1 VTTAAPGR
9 KARLTGCGVTTKS
22 AGAMSKSAATHSRHA
37 RSAKPR
43 ALTSSPAPAAGTPR
57 KPAKKKARKAG
68 AGAGGAGGSGATRK
82 DFERARDVQPTGI
95 TGKERPTDIIAR
107 MFPAYV
113 GRQERTAFELMQRSS
128 ADDTTTFLTFSG
140 AMTPAGLHQ
149 SCLIPLI
156 ERGLVDCIT
165 TTGAN
170 LYHDAHR
177 IIGHRIREI
186 DPNAGDLAYRLARV
200 IRIYDL
206 GFWEE
211 TLLETD
217 KLFSAILRKPEFQKK
232 MTTTEL
238 HYLLGKNIADIE
250 DSLGVQSPSLLGT
263 AYRFGVPI
271 FVGAVQ
277 DGSIFLNIVKLK
289 RMLGDAFKCEID
301 VNDDVFEMGAMQH
314 HCFGT
319 LKKKMAIWI
328 LGGGV
333 PKNYTLQGEPLLDQ
347 ILGVPTHGFDF
358 DVQFCVDPV
367 DNGALSSCP
376 AGEGHTW
383 GKVSAESVQYG
394 SMYVH
399 CDVTAVFPWLTYAL
413 LSDPTVHR
421 KHRRLY
427 DARAEAVTALQREVS
442 KRQKKLLP
450 TIEFDL
456 PKPRPT
462 RKGKDDA
469 PATPGARA
477 RGKSGKSGKSAGS
490 EKKSGGKRGK
500 KR

>member
-1 VTTAAPGR
+1 MSKTSPRA
-9 KARLTGCGVTTKS
+9 TKS
-22 AGAMSKSAATHSRHA
+22 SI
-37 RSAKPR
+37 
-43 ALTSSPAPAAGTPR
+43 
-57 KPAKKKARKAG
+57 
-68 AGAGGAGGSGATRK
+68 RK
-82 DFERARDVQPTGI
+82 DFARARDVRPVGI
-95 TGKERPTDIIAR
+95 TGKERPADVIAQ

-113 GRQERTAFELMQRSS
+113 GRQERTAYELMRRSVEEDC
-128 ADDTTTFLTFSG
+128 AVFLTFSG

-149 SCLIPLI
+149 SCLIPLV
-156 ERGLVDCIT
+156 ERGVVDCIT

-186 DPNAGDLAYRLARV
+186 EPNAGDLQYRLARI

-217 KLFSAILRKPEFQKK
+217 KLFSAILRGKEFQRK
-232 MTTTEL
+232 MTTVEL
-238 HYLLGKNIADIE
+238 HYLLGKRIDEIE
-250 DSLGVQSPSLLGT
+250 RALGVKSPSLLST
-263 AYRFGVPI
+263 AYRYGVPI

-289 RMLGDAFKCEID
+289 HLLGKDFKLEID
-301 VNDDVFEMGAMQH
+301 VNDDVFEMGAIQH

-319 LKKKMAIWI
+319 LGKTMAVWI

-347 ILGVPTHGFDF
+347 ILGVPTHGFDI
-358 DVQFCVDPV
+358 DLQFCVDPV

-383 GKVSAESVQYG
+383 GKVSAESVETG
-394 SMYVH
+394 SVYVH
-399 CDVTAVFPWLTYAL
+399 ADVTAVFPWLTYAL
-413 LSDPTVHR
+413 LSDARIHR

-427 DARAEAVTALQREVS
+427 DARKKAVAKLQAEVD
-442 KRQKKLLP
+442 KRRKKLLP
-450 TIEFDL
+450 TIEL
-456 PKPRPT
+456 PVNV
-462 RKGKDDA
+462 
-469 PATPGARA
+469 
-477 RGKSGKSGKSAGS
+477 
-490 EKKSGGKRGK
+490 KKK
-500 KR
+500 KRTSG

>member
-1 VTTAAPGR
+1 MAKSGLR
-9 KARLTGCGVTTKS
+9 KG
-22 AGAMSKSAATHSRHA
+22 
-37 RSAKPR
+37 
-43 ALTSSPAPAAGTPR
+43 
-57 KPAKKKARKAG
+57 
-68 AGAGGAGGSGATRK
+68 
-82 DFERARDVQPTGI
+82 FEKQRDVHPTGI
-95 TGKERPTDIIAR
+95 TGKEKPADIVAR
-107 MFPAYV
+107 AFPAYV

-128 ADDTTTFLTFSG
+128 REDTCVFLTFSG

-149 SCLIPLI
+149 SCIIPLI
-156 ERGLVDCIT
+156 ERGLIDCIT

-177 IIGHRIREI
+177 TIGHRVREI
-186 DPNAGDLAYRLARV
+186 DPNGGDLQYRLARI

-206 GFWEE
+206 GFHEE

-217 KLFSAILRKPEFQKK
+217 QLFSAILRKPEFQKR
-232 MTTTEL
+232 MTTPEL
-238 HYLLGKNIADIE
+238 HYRLGKHIAAIE
-250 DSLGVQSPSLLGT
+250 KALGVKSPSLLAT
-263 AYRFGVPI
+263 AYRYGIPI

-277 DGSIFLNIVKLK
+277 DGSIFLNIVKL
-289 RMLGDAFKCEID
+289 RRLLGSEFKLEID

-394 SMYVH
+394 SVYVH
-399 CDVTAVFPWLTYAL
+399 ADVTAVFPWLTYAL
-413 LSDPTVHR
+413 LSDATVHK

-427 DARAEAVTALQREVS
+427 DVRAAAVKTLDKQIQKRHKALMKTVEM
-442 KRQKKLLP
+442 
-450 TIEFDL
+450 
-456 PKPRPT
+456 PRSV
-462 RKGKDDA
+462 GKI
-469 PATPGARA
+469 
-477 RGKSGKSGKSAGS
+477 K
-490 EKKSGGKRGK
+490 
-500 KR
+500 

>member
-1 VTTAAPGR
+1 MAKTQGSRPATR
-9 KARLTGCGVTTKS
+9 KSNL
-22 AGAMSKSAATHSRHA
+22 
-37 RSAKPR
+37 
-43 ALTSSPAPAAGTPR
+43 
-57 KPAKKKARKAG
+57 
-68 AGAGGAGGSGATRK
+68 RK
-82 DFERARDVQPTGI
+82 DFERSRNVQPVGI
-95 TGKERPTDIIAR
+95 TGKERPHDVITQ

-113 GRQERTAFELMQRSS
+113 GRQERSAYELMRRS
-128 ADDTTTFLTFSG
+128 ALEDCCVFLTLSG

-149 SCLIPLI
+149 SCLIPLL
-156 ERGLVDCIT
+156 ERGLIDCIT

-186 DPNAGDLAYRLARV
+186 DPNAGDLQLRLARV

-217 KLFSAILRKPEFQKK
+217 RLFSAILRKPEFQRK
-232 MTTTEL
+232 MTTPEL

-250 DSLGVQSPSLLGT
+250 DALGVKSPSLLAT
-263 AYRFGVPI
+263 AFRLGVPI

-289 RMLGDAFKCEID
+289 HLLGTEFKLEID
-301 VNDDVFEMGAMQH
+301 VNDDVFEMGAVQH

-319 LKKKMAIWI
+319 LKKKLAIWI

-347 ILGVPTHGFDF
+347 ILGVPTQGFDI

-383 GKVSAESVQYG
+383 GKVSAESVQSG
-394 SMYVH
+394 SVYVH
-399 CDVTAVFPWLTYAL
+399 ADVTAVFPWLTYAL
-413 LSDPTVHR
+413 LSDPRVHR
-421 KHRRLY
+421 RPRRLY
-427 DARAEAVTALQREVS
+427 DARLAAVATLDAEVR
-442 KRQKKLLP
+442 KRRKKLEPTLSYPLP
-450 TIEFDL
+450 EV
-456 PKPRPT
+456 RP
-462 RKGKDDA
+462 A
-469 PATPGARA
+469 ARA
-477 RGKSGKSGKSAGS
+477 RA
-490 EKKSGGKRGK
+490 KKSPK
-500 KR
+500 KTKKH

>member
-1 VTTAAPGR
+1 MSKNTRNDTPKTAAPR
-9 KARLTGCGVTTKS
+9 SQLR
-22 AGAMSKSAATHSRHA
+22 RH
-37 RSAKPR
+37 
-43 ALTSSPAPAAGTPR
+43 
-57 KPAKKKARKAG
+57 
-68 AGAGGAGGSGATRK
+68 
-82 DFERARDVQPTGI
+82 FELSRDVRPGPI
-95 TGKERPTDIIAR
+95 TGKESPGEILMQR
-107 MFPAYV
+107 FPAYV
-113 GRQERTAFELMQRSS
+113 GRQERTAYELMRRSVEKDC
-128 ADDTTTFLTFSG
+128 AIFLTFSG

-186 DPNAGDLAYRLARV
+186 DPSAGDLQYRLARI

-217 KLFSAILRKPEFQKK
+217 QLFSAILRGEEFQRK
-232 MTTTEL
+232 MTTPEL
-238 HYLLGKNIADIE
+238 HYLLGKRIAEIE
-250 DSLGVQSPSLLGT
+250 AALGVEQPSLLAT
-263 AYRFGVPI
+263 AYKYGVPI

-289 RMLGDAFKCEID
+289 RVLGDAFKLEID
-301 VNDDVFEMGAMQH
+301 VNDDVFEMGSMQH
-314 HCFGT
+314 HCFST
-319 LKKKMAIWI
+319 LGKPMAVWI

-347 ILGVPTHGFDF
+347 ILGVPTHGFDI

-383 GKVSAESVQYG
+383 GKVSAESVATG
-394 SMYVH
+394 SVYVH
-399 CDVTAVFPWLTYAL
+399 ADVTAVFPWLTYAL
-413 LSDPTVHR
+413 LNDPKLKR
-421 KHRRLY
+421 KPRRLI
-427 DARAEAVTALQREVS
+427 DARANAVATLQSAVDKRRSKLERTLAYPVS
-442 KRQKKLLP
+442 VEGVAATLETTSGAKRGS
-450 TIEFDL
+450 
-456 PKPRPT
+456 T
-462 RKGKDDA
+462 RK
-469 PATPGARA
+469 
-477 RGKSGKSGKSAGS
+477 RGSK
-490 EKKSGGKRGK
+490 
-500 KR
+500 

>member
-1 VTTAAPGR
+1 MPKRESG
-9 KARLTGCGVTTKS
+9 
-22 AGAMSKSAATHSRHA
+22 
-37 RSAKPR
+37 R
-43 ALTSSPAPAAGTPR
+43 ALR
-57 KPAKKKARKAG
+57 KGFDKQ
-68 AGAGGAGGSGATRK
+68 
-82 DFERARDVQPTGI
+82 RDVHPVGI
-95 TGKERPTDIIAR
+95 TGRERPTDVVAR
-107 MFPAYV
+107 AFPAYV

-128 ADDTTTFLTFSG
+128 REDTCVFLTFSG

-149 SCLIPLI
+149 SCIIPLI
-156 ERGLVDCIT
+156 ERGLIDCIT

-177 IIGHRIREI
+177 TIGHRIREI
-186 DPNAGDLAYRLARV
+186 DPNAGDLQYRVARI

-206 GFWEE
+206 GFHEE

-217 KLFSAILRKPEFQKK
+217 QLFSAILRRPEFQKR

-238 HYLLGKNIADIE
+238 HYRLGKHIAAIE
-250 DSLGVQSPSLLGT
+250 HALGAKSPSLLAT
-263 AYRFGVPI
+263 AYRYGIPI

-289 RMLGDAFKCEID
+289 RLLGSEFKLEID

-394 SMYVH
+394 SVYVH
-399 CDVTAVFPWLTYAL
+399 TDVTAVFPWLTYSL
-413 LSDPTVHR
+413 LSEATVHK

-427 DARAEAVTALQREVS
+427 DARTSAVRTLDKLVM
-442 KRQKKLLP
+442 KRKKELLK
-450 TIEFDL
+450 TTVL
-456 PKPRPT
+456 P
-462 RKGKDDA
+462 
-469 PATPGARA
+469 
-477 RGKSGKSGKSAGS
+477 RGIK
-490 EKKSGGKRGK
+490 
-500 KR
+500 

>member
-1 VTTAAPGR
+1 MSQTTEKQALR
-9 KARLTGCGVTTKS
+9 KG
-22 AGAMSKSAATHSRHA
+22 
-37 RSAKPR
+37 
-43 ALTSSPAPAAGTPR
+43 
-57 KPAKKKARKAG
+57 
-68 AGAGGAGGSGATRK
+68 
-82 DFERARDVQPTGI
+82 FERSRNVHPVGI
-95 TGKERPTDIIAR
+95 TGKEAPADIIAT

-113 GRQERTAFELMQRSS
+113 GRQERTAFELMRRSS
-128 ADDTTTFLTFSG
+128 QDDCCTFMTMSG

-156 ERGLVDCIT
+156 ERGLVDCLT

-177 IIGHRIREI
+177 IIGHRVREI
-186 DPNAGDLAYRLARV
+186 DPNAGDLQYRLARI

-217 KLFSAILRKPEFQKK
+217 KLFSALLMKPAYQKK

-238 HYLLGKNIADIE
+238 HWLLGRDIAKIE
-250 DSLGVQSPSLLGT
+250 AALGVESPSLLST
-263 AYRFGVPI
+263 CWRYGVPI

-289 RMLGDAFKCEID
+289 RLYGDKFKLEID

-319 LKKKMAIWI
+319 LEKKMAIWI

-358 DVQFCVDPV
+358 DVQLCVDPV

-413 LSDPTVHR
+413 LSDARVH
-421 KHRRLY
+421 KKPRRLY
-427 DARAEAVTALQREVS
+427 DAREAAVKNLQKEID
-442 KRQKKLLP
+442 KRKKKLLE
-450 TIEFDL
+450 TVEFEMPAKAKTKAKGGL
-456 PKPRPT
+456 
-462 RKGKDDA
+462 RKKASKG
-469 PATPGARA
+469 R
-477 RGKSGKSGKSAGS
+477 
-490 EKKSGGKRGK
+490 
-500 KR
+500 